1 MRDYLNIT
9 PLDIQQH
16 QFNVRFRGFDI
27 REVDTFLDR
36 VAQTLDVLYKDI
48 ERLREENRKLKSQN
62 EQLEEHATNYRNKY
76 ETAKVELD
84 QMNTNAKRVAETMI
98 AEAENKAEAIITR
111 SYNRLAQV
119 HEDIIRLKTQ
129 RMQIEAQIRAVIE
142 SHLKLLDMEAMQNK
156 RVEGEYEKLRRISS
170 FEGEK
175 YPSQVVENTSELG
188 IQQKELFDTKSE

>member
-16 QFNVRFRGFDI
+16 QFSVRFRGFDI

-36 VAQTLDVLYKDI
+36 IAQTLDVIYKDI
-48 ERLREENRKLKSQN
+48 ERLREENRNLKSQN
-62 EQLEEHATNYRNKY
+62 EQLEEHASNYRSKY
-76 ETAKVELD
+76 EAAKVELD
-84 QMNTNAKRVAETMI
+84 QLNTNAKRVAETMI
-98 AEAENKAEAIITR
+98 SEAENKAEAIITR

-175 YPSQVVENTSELG
+175 RPSPVIENSSELG
-188 IQQKELFDTKSE
+188 IHQTEIFDTKAE

>member
-27 REVDTFLDR
+27 REVDAFLDR
-36 VAQTLDVLYKDI
+36 IAQSLDALYKDI
-48 ERLREENRKLKSQN
+48 ERLRMENRDLKSQN
-62 EQLEEHATNYRNKY
+62 EQLTEQVAGYRGKY
-76 ETAKVELD
+76 ETAKLELD
-84 QMNTNAKRVAETMI
+84 QMNANAKRIAESML
-98 AEAENKAEAIITR
+98 AEAEQKAEAIVNR
-111 SYNRLAQV
+111 AYNRMAQV

-156 RVEGEYEKLRRISS
+156 RVEEEYEKLRRIATVEGDPFVMTKPVET
-170 FEGEK
+170 FEPPVDPGQAERK
-175 YPSQVVENTSELG
+175 A
-188 IQQKELFDTKSE
+188 